1 MANAPVYQIAFKFQF
16 NQDFTNQKVQIDV
29 TDTNNFVMSDTRQ
42 TQLQAYLSESTPPLL
57 NFSASGQQLFFNVGS
72 GKQYGGMQS
81 VAWST
86 FTAGSDPTLD
96 LNLQFSSGLINASY
110 TVLNTGASGQLLPGN
125 NTIKAQ

>member
-1 MANAPVYQIAFKFQF
+1 
-16 NQDFTNQKVQIDV
+16 
-29 TDTNNFVMSDTRQ
+29 MS
-42 TQLQAYLSESTPPLL
+42 
-57 NFSASGQQLFFNVGS
+57 G
-72 GKQYGGMQS
+72 
-81 VAWST
+81 AWST